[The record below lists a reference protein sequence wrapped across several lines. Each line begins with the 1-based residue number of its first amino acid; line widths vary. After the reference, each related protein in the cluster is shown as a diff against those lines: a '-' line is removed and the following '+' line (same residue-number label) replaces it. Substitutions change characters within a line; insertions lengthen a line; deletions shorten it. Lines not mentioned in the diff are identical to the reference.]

1 MLLFSPSPLISGAQ
15 RNEQLQV
22 MRAMRFPTLVNSG
35 AGQEGRYVVSKR
47 IPLRRLLFLYNF
59 SVNDR
64 AFVVLAAFRS
74 AARFGLRSGL
84 AASGALARAGLL

>member
-1 MLLFSPSPLISGAQ
+1 MLDAINLTHRRELNGI
-15 RNEQLQV
+15 RN
-22 MRAMRFPTLVNSG
+22 
-35 AGQEGRYVVSKR
+35 R
-47 IPLRRLLFLYNF
+47 IPLCSFPFIHNL